1 VLRETYVIKLKQSGA
16 IHSLFFEGSGMSIIE
31 TIEMLIKP
39 TVESH
44 GLRVVEVVLAV
55 EYGEKFLRIAL
66 EKPGGS
72 LLLDDIV
79 LMTQL
84 LNPILDESKL
94 MQEHYILDITS
105 PGAEHP
111 IPLQELDHYINTYIQ
126 LSLLHAVS
134 EHDVILGTL
143 KRVDE
148 ASIELQIK
156 QKTVSKTLTILRKD
170 IKKASTAIKV

>member
-1 VLRETYVIKLKQSGA
+1 MIKLKQSGA

-31 TIEMLIKP
+31 NIEMLVKP

-44 GLRVVEVVLAV
+44 GLRIVEVVLAV

-66 EKPGGS
+66 EKPGGT

-84 LNPILDESKL
+84 LNPLLDESKV

-111 IPLQELDHYINTYIQ
+111 IPLDGLDLYLNTYIQ
-126 LSLLHAVS
+126 LTLLKAVS
-134 EHDVILGTL
+134 EQDVILGTL
-143 KRVDE
+143 KAVD
-148 ASIELQIK
+148 ATSIQLQIK